1 MLMKLP
7 SHLNSVKG
15 FLDHDEGICLYNHA
29 LSSSKKGPIL
39 EIGSYCGKS
48 TIYLATA
55 AKEYNCSVYSVD
67 HHTGSEENQVGWEYH
82 DIELFDE
89 ETGKINSFPEFMRN
103 LRKANLLDTVIPIV
117 SDSSLVSRDWKIPLS
132 MVFIDGGHTMEAA
145 FNDFNN
151 WKDKIIK
158 GGILAIHD
166 VFPNPDD
173 GGRPPF
179 EIYRKA
185 LSEKNFKE
193 VEAVKSLRILKKL
206 NETII

>member
-1 MLMKLP
+1 MKLP
-7 SHLNSVKG
+7 SHFNSVKG
-15 FLDHDEGICLYNHA
+15 FIDHNEGICLYNYA
-29 LSSSKKGPIL
+29 LNSSKKGPIL

-48 TIYLATA
+48 TIYIATA
-55 AKEYNCSVYSVD
+55 AKKYSGCVYSVD

-89 ETGKINSFPEFMRN
+89 ETGRINSFPEFMRN
-103 LRKANLLDTVIPIV
+103 LRKANLLDTVVPIV
-117 SDSSLVSRDWKIPLS
+117 SDSSLVSRYWKIPLS

-173 GGRPPF
+173 GGRPPY

-185 LSEKNFKE
+185 LSEENFKE
-193 VEAVKSLRILKKL
+193 VEAVKSLRVLQKL
-206 NETII
+206 N

>member
-1 MLMKLP
+1 MPMKLP
-7 SHLNSVKG
+7 SHFNSVKG
-15 FLDHDEGICLYNHA
+15 FIDHNEGICLYNHA
-29 LSSSKKGPIL
+29 LKSSKKGPIL

-55 AKEYNCSVYSVD
+55 AKEYNGCVYSVD

-89 ETGKINSFPEFMRN
+89 ETGRINSFPEFMRN
-103 LRKANLLDTVIPIV
+103 LRKANLLDTVVPIV
-117 SDSSLVSRDWKIPLS
+117 SDSLLVSRYWKIPLS

-173 GGRPPF
+173 GGRPPY

-185 LSEKNFKE
+185 LSEESFKE
-193 VEAVKSLRILKKL
+193 VEAVKSLRVLEKL
-206 NETII
+206 N

>member
-1 MLMKLP
+1 MKLP
-7 SHLNSVKG
+7 SHFNSVKG
-15 FLDHDEGICLYNHA
+15 FIDHNEGISLYNYA
-29 LSSSKKGPIL
+29 LNSSKKGPIL

-48 TIYLATA
+48 TIYIATA
-55 AKEYNCSVYSVD
+55 AKKYSGCVYSVD

-89 ETGKINSFPEFMRN
+89 ETGRINSFPEFMRN
-103 LRKANLLDTVIPIV
+103 LRKANLLDTVVPIV
-117 SDSSLVSRDWKIPLS
+117 SDSSLVSRYWKIPLS

-173 GGRPPF
+173 GGRPPY

-185 LSEKNFKE
+185 LSEENFKE
-193 VEAVKSLRILKKL
+193 VEAVKSLRVLEKL
-206 NETII
+206 N

>member
-1 MLMKLP
+1 MKLP

-48 TIYLATA
+48 TIYLAAA

-132 MVFIDGGHTMEAA
+132 MIFIDGGHTMEAA

-193 VEAVKSLRILKKL
+193 VEAVKSLRILEKL
-206 NETII
+206 NEAVI

>member
-1 MLMKLP
+1 MKLP
-7 SHLNSVKG
+7 SHFNSVKG
-15 FLDHDEGICLYNHA
+15 FIDHNEGICLYNYA
-29 LSSSKKGPIL
+29 LNSSKKGPIL

-48 TIYLATA
+48 TIYIATA
-55 AKEYNCSVYSVD
+55 AKKYSGCVYSVD

-89 ETGKINSFPEFMRN
+89 ETGRINSFPEFMRN
-103 LRKANLLDTVIPIV
+103 LRKANLLDTVVPIV
-117 SDSSLVSRDWKIPLS
+117 SDSSLVSRYWKIPLS

-145 FNDFNN
+145 LNDFNN

-173 GGRPPF
+173 GGRPPY

-185 LSEKNFKE
+185 LSEENFKE
-193 VEAVKSLRILKKL
+193 VEAVKSQRVLEKL
-206 NETII
+206 N

>member
-1 MLMKLP
+1 MKLP
-7 SHLNSVKG
+7 SHFNSVKG
-15 FLDHDEGICLYNHA
+15 FIDHNEGICLYNYA
-29 LSSSKKGPIL
+29 LNSSKKGPIL

-48 TIYLATA
+48 TIYIATA
-55 AKEYNCSVYSVD
+55 AKKYSGCVYSVD

-89 ETGKINSFPEFMRN
+89 ETGRINSFPEFMRN
-103 LRKANLLDTVIPIV
+103 LRKANLLDTVVPIV
-117 SDSSLVSRDWKIPLS
+117 SDSSLVSRNWKIPLS

-145 FNDFNN
+145 LNDFNN
-151 WKDKIIK
+151 WKDKIVK

-193 VEAVKSLRILKKL
+193 IEAVKSLRVLEKL
-206 NETII
+206 N

>member
-1 MLMKLP
+1 MKLP
-7 SHLNSVKG
+7 SHFNSVKG
-15 FLDHDEGICLYNHA
+15 FIDHNEGICLYNYA
-29 LSSSKKGPIL
+29 LNSSKKGPIL

-48 TIYLATA
+48 TIYIATA
-55 AKEYNCSVYSVD
+55 AKKYSGCVYSVD

-89 ETGKINSFPEFMRN
+89 ETGRINSFPEFIRN
-103 LRKANLLDTVIPIV
+103 LRKANLLDTVVPIV
-117 SDSSLVSRDWKIPLS
+117 SDSSLVSRYWKIPLS

-173 GGRPPF
+173 GGRPPY

-185 LSEKNFKE
+185 LSEENFKE
-193 VEAVKSLRILKKL
+193 VEAVKSLRVLEKL
-206 NETII
+206 N

>member
-1 MLMKLP
+1 MKLP

-15 FLDHDEGICLYNHA
+15 FLDHNEGICLYNHA

-193 VEAVKSLRILKKL
+193 VEAVKSLRILEKL

>member
-1 MLMKLP
+1 MSMKLP
-7 SHLNSVKG
+7 SHFNSVKG
-15 FLDHDEGICLYNHA
+15 FIDHNEGICLYNHA
-29 LSSSKKGPIL
+29 LKSSKKGPIL

-55 AKEYNCSVYSVD
+55 AKEYNGCVYSVD

-89 ETGKINSFPEFMRN
+89 ETGRINSFPEFMRN
-103 LRKANLLDTVIPIV
+103 LRKANLLDTVVPIV
-117 SDSSLVSRDWKIPLS
+117 SDSLLVSRYWKIPLS

-145 FNDFNN
+145 LNDFNN

-173 GGRPPF
+173 GGRPPY

-193 VEAVKSLRILKKL
+193 VEAVKSLRLLEKL
-206 NETII
+206 N

>member
-1 MLMKLP
+1 MKLP
-7 SHLNSVKG
+7 SHFNSVKG
-15 FLDHDEGICLYNHA
+15 FIDHNEGICLYNYA
-29 LSSSKKGPIL
+29 LNSSKKGPIL

-48 TIYLATA
+48 TIYIATA
-55 AKEYNCSVYSVD
+55 AKKYSGCVYSVD

-89 ETGKINSFPEFMRN
+89 ETGRINSFPEFMRN
-103 LRKANLLDTVIPIV
+103 LRKANLLDTVVPIV
-117 SDSSLVSRDWKIPLS
+117 SDSSLVSRYWKIPLS

-145 FNDFNN
+145 LNDFNN

-173 GGRPPF
+173 GGRPPY

-185 LSEKNFKE
+185 LSEENFKE
-193 VEAVKSLRILKKL
+193 VEAVKSLRVLEKL
-206 NETII
+206 N

>member
-1 MLMKLP
+1 MKLP
-7 SHLNSVKG
+7 SHFNSVKG
-15 FLDHDEGICLYNHA
+15 FIDHNEGICLYNYA
-29 LSSSKKGPIL
+29 LNSSKKGPIL

-55 AKEYNCSVYSVD
+55 AKKYSGCVYSVD

-89 ETGKINSFPEFMRN
+89 ETGRINSFPEFMRN
-103 LRKANLLDTVIPIV
+103 LRKANLLDTVVPIV
-117 SDSSLVSRDWKIPLS
+117 SDSSLVSRYWKIPLS

-173 GGRPPF
+173 GGRPPY

-185 LSEKNFKE
+185 LSEENFKE
-193 VEAVKSLRILKKL
+193 VEAVKSLRVLEKL
-206 NETII
+206 N

>member
-1 MLMKLP
+1 MKLP
-7 SHLNSVKG
+7 SHFNSVKG
-15 FLDHDEGICLYNHA
+15 FIDHNEGICLYNYA
-29 LSSSKKGPIL
+29 LNSSKKGPIL

-48 TIYLATA
+48 TIYIATA
-55 AKEYNCSVYSVD
+55 AKKYSGCVYSVD

-193 VEAVKSLRILKKL
+193 VEAVKSLRILEKL
-206 NETII
+206 N

>member
-1 MLMKLP
+1 MKLP
-7 SHLNSVKG
+7 SHFNSVKG
-15 FLDHDEGICLYNHA
+15 FIDHNEGICLYNYA
-29 LSSSKKGPIL
+29 LNSSKKGPIL

-48 TIYLATA
+48 TIYIATA
-55 AKEYNCSVYSVD
+55 AKKYSGCVYSVD

-89 ETGKINSFPEFMRN
+89 ETGRINSFPEFMRN
-103 LRKANLLDTVIPIV
+103 LRKANLLDTVVPIV
-117 SDSSLVSRDWKIPLS
+117 SDSSLVSRYWKIPLS

-185 LSEKNFKE
+185 LSEENFKE
-193 VEAVKSLRILKKL
+193 VEAVKSLRVLEKL
-206 NETII
+206 N

>member
-1 MLMKLP
+1 MKLP

-193 VEAVKSLRILKKL
+193 IEAVKSLRVLEKL
-206 NETII
+206 N

>member
-1 MLMKLP
+1 MKLP

-48 TIYLATA
+48 TIYLAAA

-179 EIYRKA
+179 EIYSKA

-193 VEAVKSLRILKKL
+193 VAKRKGRQ
-206 NETII
+206 

>member
-1 MLMKLP
+1 MKLP
-7 SHLNSVKG
+7 SHFNSVKG
-15 FLDHDEGICLYNHA
+15 FIDHNEGICLYNYA
-29 LSSSKKGPIL
+29 LNSSKKGPIL

-48 TIYLATA
+48 TIYIATA
-55 AKEYNCSVYSVD
+55 AKKYSGCVYSVD

-89 ETGKINSFPEFMRN
+89 ETGRINSFPEFMRN
-103 LRKANLLDTVIPIV
+103 LRKANLLDTVVPIV
-117 SDSSLVSRDWKIPLS
+117 SDSSLVSRYWKIPLS
-132 MVFIDGGHTMEAA
+132 TVLIDGGHTMEAA

-173 GGRPPF
+173 GGRPPY

-185 LSEKNFKE
+185 LSEENFKE
-193 VEAVKSLRILKKL
+193 VEAVKSLRVLEKL
-206 NETII
+206 N

>member
-1 MLMKLP
+1 MKLP
-7 SHLNSVKG
+7 SHFNSVKG
-15 FLDHDEGICLYNHA
+15 FLDHNEGICLYNHA

-132 MVFIDGGHTMEAA
+132 MVFVDGGHTMEAA

-193 VEAVKSLRILKKL
+193 VEAVKSLRILEKL
-206 NETII
+206 NETVI

>member
-1 MLMKLP
+1 MKLP

-55 AKEYNCSVYSVD
+55 AKEYNCTVYSVD

-193 VEAVKSLRILKKL
+193 VEAVKSLRILEKL
-206 NETII
+206 NETVI

>member
-1 MLMKLP
+1 MKLP

-15 FLDHDEGICLYNHA
+15 FLDHNEGICLYNHA

-132 MVFIDGGHTMEAA
+132 MIFIDGGHTMEAA

-193 VEAVKSLRILKKL
+193 VEAVKSLRILEKL

>member
-1 MLMKLP
+1 MKLP
-7 SHLNSVKG
+7 SHFNSVKG
-15 FLDHDEGICLYNHA
+15 FLDHNEGICLYNHA

-55 AKEYNCSVYSVD
+55 AKEYNCTVYSVD

-193 VEAVKSLRILKKL
+193 VEAVKSLRILEKL

>member
-1 MLMKLP
+1 MKLP

-185 LSEKNFKE
+185 LSENNFKK
-193 VEAVKSLRILKKL
+193 VEAVKSLRILEKL

>member
-1 MLMKLP
+1 MKLP

-48 TIYLATA
+48 TIYLAAA

-103 LRKANLLDTVIPIV
+103 LRKADLLDTVIPIV

-185 LSEKNFKE
+185 LSEKSFKE
-193 VEAVKSLRILKKL
+193 VEAVKSLRILEKL
-206 NETII
+206 NETVI

>member
-1 MLMKLP
+1 MKLP

-15 FLDHDEGICLYNHA
+15 FLDHNEGICLYNHA

-151 WKDKIIK
+151 WKDKIVK

-193 VEAVKSLRILKKL
+193 VEAVKSLRILEKL
-206 NETII
+206 NETVI

>member
-1 MLMKLP
+1 MKLP
-7 SHLNSVKG
+7 SHFNSIKG
-15 FLDHDEGICLYNHA
+15 FIDHNEGICLYNYA
-29 LSSSKKGPIL
+29 LNSSKKGPIL

-55 AKEYNCSVYSVD
+55 AKEYNGCVYSVD

-89 ETGKINSFPEFMRN
+89 ETGRINSFPEFMRN
-103 LRKANLLDTVIPIV
+103 LRKANLLDTVVPIV
-117 SDSSLVSRDWKIPLS
+117 SDSLLVSRYWKIPLS

-145 FNDFNN
+145 LNDFNN

-173 GGRPPF
+173 GGRPPY

-193 VEAVKSLRILKKL
+193 VEAVKSLRVLEKL
-206 NETII
+206 N

>member
-1 MLMKLP
+1 MKLP

-48 TIYLATA
+48 TIYLAAA
-55 AKEYNCSVYSVD
+55 AKEYNCSVYSID

-185 LSEKNFKE
+185 LSENNFKE
-193 VEAVKSLRILKKL
+193 VKAVKSLRILEKL

>member
-1 MLMKLP
+1 MKLP
-7 SHLNSVKG
+7 SHFNSVKG
-15 FLDHDEGICLYNHA
+15 FIDHNEGICLYNYA
-29 LSSSKKGPIL
+29 LNSSKKGPLL

-48 TIYLATA
+48 TIYIATA
-55 AKEYNCSVYSVD
+55 AKKYSGCVYSVD

-89 ETGKINSFPEFMRN
+89 ETGRINSFPEFMRN
-103 LRKANLLDTVIPIV
+103 LRKANLLDTVVPIV
-117 SDSSLVSRDWKIPLS
+117 SDSSLVSRYWKIPLS

-173 GGRPPF
+173 GGRPPY

-185 LSEKNFKE
+185 LSEENFKE
-193 VEAVKSLRILKKL
+193 VEAVKSLRVLEKL
-206 NETII
+206 N

>member
-1 MLMKLP
+1 MKLP

-15 FLDHDEGICLYNHA
+15 FLDHNEGICLYNHA

-39 EIGSYCGKS
+39 EIGAYCGKS

-117 SDSSLVSRDWKIPLS
+117 SDSSLVSRDWKISLS

-193 VEAVKSLRILKKL
+193 VEAVKSLRILEKL
-206 NETII
+206 NETVI

>member
-1 MLMKLP
+1 MKLP

-185 LSEKNFKE
+185 LSENNFKE
-193 VEAVKSLRILKKL
+193 VKAVKSLRILEKL

>member
-1 MLMKLP
+1 MKLP
-7 SHLNSVKG
+7 SHFNSVKG
-15 FLDHDEGICLYNHA
+15 FIDHNEGICLYNYA
-29 LSSSKKGPIL
+29 LNSSKKGPIL

-48 TIYLATA
+48 TIYIATA
-55 AKEYNCSVYSVD
+55 AKKYSGCVYSVD

-89 ETGKINSFPEFMRN
+89 ETGRINSFPEFMRN

-117 SDSSLVSRDWKIPLS
+117 SDSSLVSRYWKIPLS

-173 GGRPPF
+173 GGRPPY

-185 LSEKNFKE
+185 LSEENFKE
-193 VEAVKSLRILKKL
+193 VEAVKSLRVLEKL
-206 NETII
+206 N

>member
-1 MLMKLP
+1 MKLP
-7 SHLNSVKG
+7 SHFNSVKG
-15 FLDHDEGICLYNHA
+15 FIDHNEGICLYNYA
-29 LSSSKKGPIL
+29 LNSSKKGPIL

-48 TIYLATA
+48 TIYIATA
-55 AKEYNCSVYSVD
+55 AKKYSGCVYSVD

-89 ETGKINSFPEFMRN
+89 ETGRINSFPEFMRN
-103 LRKANLLDTVIPIV
+103 LRKANLLDTVVPIV
-117 SDSSLVSRDWKIPLS
+117 SDSSLVSRYWKIPLS

-145 FNDFNN
+145 FNDFSN

-173 GGRPPF
+173 GGRPPY

-185 LSEKNFKE
+185 LSEENFKE
-193 VEAVKSLRILKKL
+193 VEAVKSLRVLEKL
-206 NETII
+206 N

>member
-1 MLMKLP
+1 MKLP
-7 SHLNSVKG
+7 SHFNSVKG
-15 FLDHDEGICLYNHA
+15 FIDHNEGICLYNYA
-29 LSSSKKGPIL
+29 LNSSKKGPIL

-48 TIYLATA
+48 TIYIATA
-55 AKEYNCSVYSVD
+55 AKKYSGCVYSVD

-89 ETGKINSFPEFMRN
+89 ETGRINSFPEFMRN
-103 LRKANLLDTVIPIV
+103 LRKANLLDTVVPIV
-117 SDSSLVSRDWKIPLS
+117 SDSSLVSRYWKIPLS

-173 GGRPPF
+173 GGRPPY

-185 LSEKNFKE
+185 LSEENFKE
-193 VEAVKSLRILKKL
+193 VEAVKSLRVLEKL
-206 NETII
+206 N

>member
-1 MLMKLP
+1 MKLP
-7 SHLNSVKG
+7 SHFNSVKG
-15 FLDHDEGICLYNHA
+15 FIDHNEGICLYNYA
-29 LSSSKKGPIL
+29 LNSSKKGPIL

-48 TIYLATA
+48 TIYIATA
-55 AKEYNCSVYSVD
+55 AKKYSGCVYSVD
-67 HHTGSEENQVGWEYH
+67 HHSGSEENQVGWEYH

-89 ETGKINSFPEFMRN
+89 ETGRINSFPEFMRN
-103 LRKANLLDTVIPIV
+103 LRKANLLDTVVPIV
-117 SDSSLVSRDWKIPLS
+117 SDSSLVSRYWKIPLS

-173 GGRPPF
+173 GGRPPY

-185 LSEKNFKE
+185 LSEENFKE
-193 VEAVKSLRILKKL
+193 VEAVKSLRVLEKL
-206 NETII
+206 N

>member
-1 MLMKLP
+1 MKLP

-48 TIYLATA
+48 TIYLAAA
-55 AKEYNCSVYSVD
+55 AKEYNCSVYSID

-117 SDSSLVSRDWKIPLS
+117 SDSSLVSRDWKMPLS

-185 LSEKNFKE
+185 LSENNFKE
-193 VEAVKSLRILKKL
+193 VEAVKSLRILEKL

>member
-1 MLMKLP
+1 MKLP
-7 SHLNSVKG
+7 SHFNSVKG
-15 FLDHDEGICLYNHA
+15 FIDHNEGICLYNYA
-29 LSSSKKGPIL
+29 LNSSKKGPIL

-48 TIYLATA
+48 TIYIATA
-55 AKEYNCSVYSVD
+55 AKKYSGCVYSVD

-89 ETGKINSFPEFMRN
+89 ETGRINSFPEFMRN
-103 LRKANLLDTVIPIV
+103 LRKANLLDTVVPIV
-117 SDSSLVSRDWKIPLS
+117 SDSSLVSRYWKIPLS

-173 GGRPPF
+173 GGRPPY

-185 LSEKNFKE
+185 LSEENFKE
-193 VEAVKSLRILKKL
+193 VEALKSLRVLEKL
-206 NETII
+206 N

>member
-1 MLMKLP
+1 MKLP

-132 MVFIDGGHTMEAA
+132 MIFIDGGHTMEAA

-193 VEAVKSLRILKKL
+193 VEAVKSLRILEKL

>member
-1 MLMKLP
+1 MKLP